1 MRIARDLPDAPA
13 TEALGRDLAA
23 ALPTGFAGWM
33 LLLDGELGSGKTT
46 LARAFLDGLG
56 HSGPVPSPT
65 YTLVE
70 AYDLPHGVV
79 YHIDLYRLNKEEEL
93 QYLGWD
99 SFDDGLRLIEWPQ
112 RAPRMTAMGDVCVQL
127 TYTGS
132 GRVADIHL
140 SSARALAAFAAP
152 LTRNSLANGRGSRLD

>member
-1 MRIARDLPDAPA
+1 MRITRELPDAAA
-13 TEALGRDLAA
+13 TEALGRDMAA
-23 ALPTGFAGWM
+23 ALPDGFSGWM

-70 AYDLPHGVV
+70 AYELPRGIV
-79 YHIDLYRLNKEEEL
+79 YHIDLYRLNKEDEL

-99 SFDDGLRLIEWPQ
+99 TFDDGLRLIEWPE
-112 RAPRMTAMGDVCVQL
+112 RAPRMTALADVRVHL
-127 TYTGS
+127 AYAGN
-132 GRVADIHL
+132 GRAAEIEL
-140 SSARALAAFAAP
+140 ASARAVQVFE
-152 LTRNSLANGRGSRLD
+152 GRLDRQARGAR

>member
-1 MRIARDLPDAPA
+1 MRITRDLPDTAA

-23 ALPTGFAGWM
+23 ALPAGFAGWM

-70 AYDLPHGVV
+70 AYELPRGVI
-79 YHIDLYRLNKEEEL
+79 YHIDLYRINKEDEL
-93 QYLGWD
+93 RYLGWD
-99 SFDDGLRLIEWPQ
+99 AFDDGLRLIEWPQ
-112 RAPRMTAMGDVCVQL
+112 RAPHMTAPADVRVHL
-127 TYTGS
+127 AYAGG

-140 SSARALAAFAAP
+140 ASARAARVFAAP
-152 LTRNSLANGRGSRLD
+152 LDRNTLGERRARLD